1 MYGDWFKI
9 MNNAVPLFTSSISA
23 GFPSPADDYIEQ
35 RLNLNDLLIPH
46 KEATFFLR
54 VQGDSMIGQGIH
66 HGDLLIVD
74 RSLNT
79 ASKKIIIAVLDGE
92 LLVKQL
98 YIQKNKVFLL
108 AANPNYKT
116 IAITSEQNFQIW
128 GVVTAVIH
136 SF

>member
-1 MYGDWFKI
+1 MYGTRSKI
-9 MNNAVPLFTSSISA
+9 MNNAIPLFISSISA

>member
-1 MYGDWFKI
+1 MYGTWSKI
-9 MNNAVPLFTSSISA
+9 MNNAIPLFISSISA

-74 RSLNT
+74 RSLNI

>member
-1 MYGDWFKI
+1 MYGTWSKI
-9 MNNAVPLFTSSISA
+9 MNNAIPLFISSISA